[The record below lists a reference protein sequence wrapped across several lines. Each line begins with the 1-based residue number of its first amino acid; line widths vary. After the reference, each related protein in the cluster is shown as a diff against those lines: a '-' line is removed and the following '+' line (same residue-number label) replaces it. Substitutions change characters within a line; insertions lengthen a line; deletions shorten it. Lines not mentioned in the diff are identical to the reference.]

1 MRAIQSGL
9 LAAFLLVPALAH
21 GWWNDSWSFRKQV
34 DIDTTPAAG
43 SEVPAALSNFPVL
56 IRLHAGNFGYFSDL
70 RENGA
75 DLRFVAGDD
84 KTPLKYHIERFDAVN
99 QMALVWVNLPELAP
113 SSNQQHIWMYY
124 GNSEA
129 VDGGDAAGTYD
140 VNQALVYHFTQT
152 TGAPQDITAYANNA
166 SQSTAEISNTGLIG
180 GSIKFAGSNTIL
192 IPAKPAIRFSPAS
205 GWTLSAWLKI
215 DSPQQAAVIMQTE
228 EAGKQFIVAVDG
240 LGLYARYQGDSQI
253 ETPKSQLTQ
262 GKWQHIA
269 VTAGKGQLALYVNGM
284 AVGSIAAAMQDIQG
298 EIVIGGLKNG
308 TSGLVGEIDELQIS
322 NAMRSA
328 EWLKLAASSQGTEA
342 RLLSYGGDEKQDST
356 SSESYFGTI
365 LQNVTLD
372 GWVVIILL
380 ALMAAI
386 SWLVMFGKAIYIS
399 RVRKDNRAFLKAF
412 KENTGDPSKLDHE
425 PDAEERQLENSPLAE
440 ALLGKHDHFQSSSL
454 YRLYHHGIQDMQH
467 RLGRAVG
474 AQATALSPNA
484 INSMRAGLDAA
495 LIRETQR
502 LGSQM
507 VLLTIAI
514 SGGPFLG
521 LLGTVVGVMI
531 TFAAIAASGEVN
543 VNAIA
548 PGIAAALVATVAGLA
563 VAIPALFG
571 YNYLS
576 SRIKEINADM
586 HVFVDEFVTR
596 LAEYYGN

>member
-21 GWWNDSWSFRKQV
+21 GWWNDAWSFRKQV

-43 SEVPAALSNFPVL
+43 SEVSAALTNVPVL

-99 QMALVWVNLPELAP
+99 QMALVWVNLPDLAP
-113 SSNQQHIWMYY
+113 SSNQQPIWMYY
-124 GNSEA
+124 GNAEA
-129 VDGGDAAGTYD
+129 IDGGDTGGTYD
-140 VNQALVYHFTQT
+140 VNQALVYHFSQT
-152 TGAPQDITAYANNA
+152 ASAPQDMSAYANHA
-166 SQSTAEISNTGLIG
+166 TQSTAEMNNAGLIG
-180 GSIKFAGSNTIL
+180 ASVKFTANNTIV
-192 IPAKPAIRFSPAS
+192 IPAKPALHFAPSS
-205 GWTLSAWLKI
+205 GWTFSAWLKI
-215 DSPQQAAVIMQTE
+215 DAPEQAAVIMRTE
-228 EAGKQFIVAVDG
+228 EAGRQFVVGVDG
-240 LGLYARYQGDSQI
+240 LGLYAKYQGDSQI
-253 ETPKSQLTQ
+253 ETPKAPLTQ

-269 VTAGKGQLALYVNGM
+269 VTAGKGQLALYVNGV

-298 EIVIGGLKNG
+298 EITVGG
-308 TSGLVGEIDELQIS
+308 GLVGELDELQIS
-322 NAMRSA
+322 NLMRGA

-342 RLLSYGGDEKQDST
+342 GLLSYGSDEKQDSK

-386 SWLVMFGKAIYIS
+386 SWLVMLGKSIYIS

-425 PDAEERQLENSPLAE
+425 PDAEERELENSPLAE
-440 ALLGKHDHFQSSSL
+440 ALFGKHDHFQSSSL
-454 YRLYHHGIQDMQH
+454 YRLYHHGIKDLQH

-596 LAEYYGN
+596 VAEYYGN